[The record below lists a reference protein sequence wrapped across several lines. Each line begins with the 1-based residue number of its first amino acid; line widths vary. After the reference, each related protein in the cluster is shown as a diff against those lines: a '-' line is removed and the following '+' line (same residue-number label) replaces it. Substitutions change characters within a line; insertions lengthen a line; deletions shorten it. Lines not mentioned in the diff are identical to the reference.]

1 MNTAVLQAAPGV
13 RMGPRGTKCVRPAVD
28 AHQRYEHQI
37 LDAIDGGHSVSQ
49 RSLAGRLGIALG
61 LTNLLMRRLIRK
73 GWVRVRRIPPNRLR
87 YFLTPAG
94 IAEKSRLSGL
104 YLRDAVAFY
113 ATARARVRDSL
124 ARIGGP
130 STRIVFYGT
139 GEVAEIAYVC
149 LRETDLNLVAVVAA
163 PGEADARPFFGVPVH
178 PSDAMKDG
186 AIGDTNFDFVVIT
199 SFHDRDAARRQLEGL
214 GIPSHRMHWL

>member
-1 MNTAVLQAAPGV
+1 
-13 RMGPRGTKCVRPAVD
+13 VD

-37 LDAIDGGHSVSQ
+37 LDAIDGGQTVSQ
-49 RSLAGRLGIALG
+49 RSLSGRLGIALG

-94 IAEKSRLSGL
+94 LAEKSRLSGL

-124 ARIGGP
+124 ARVGAP

-139 GEVAEIAYVC
+139 GEMAEIAYVC
-149 LRETDLNLVAVVAA
+149 LRETDLTLVAVVPACD
-163 PGEADARPFFGVPVH
+163 EAETRPFFGVPVCS
-178 PSDAMKDG
+178 PDDLKDG
-186 AIGDTNFDFVVIT
+186 IVGDQTFDVVVIT
-199 SFHDRDAARRQLEGL
+199 SFHDRDAARWQLEARGVS
-214 GIPSHRMHWL
+214 PHRMHWL